1 MTIDSKEHQEIME
14 HFERHL
20 FKGIRLAREE
30 KRLWSKGHIY
40 CHCDVNRQ
48 FLAYRQGYA
57 LAKSIFQN

>member
-1 MTIDSKEHQEIME
+1 MTIDSKEHYEIME

-20 FKGIRLAREE
+20 YKGIQLAREE
-30 KRLWSKGHIY
+30 KRLWPKGNIY
-40 CHCDVNRQ
+40 CNGDVNRQ